1 MTLELLGSV
10 GLGLGLA
17 AACGLRV
24 FVPLL
29 VMSLA
34 TRLGV
39 VTPGESFAWLGSW
52 PALVALSTAC
62 AMELAGYYLPWVDH
76 MLDTVATPMA
86 TIAGAT
92 VAGAALVGA
101 GGAEGLPPILQ
112 WAAPLLAGGGVAT
125 TVQLGSVAL
134 RGVSTVTT
142 GGIGNPVVATAE
154 NAMSVVLSIVAVV
167 VPILAAVIVLT
178 LAIVVTRSAVR
189 RARRRRSRATV
200 MVGGTPVS
208 SVRATSATA

>member
-62 AMELAGYYLPWVDH
+62 GMELAGYYLPWVDH
-76 MLDTVATPMA
+76 LLDTVATPMA
-86 TIAGAT
+86 TIAGAI
-92 VAGAALVGA
+92 VAGAAMVGVGA
-101 GGAEGLPPILQ
+101 ADGLPPILQ
-112 WAAPLLAGGGVAT
+112 WAAPLLAGGGMAT
-125 TVQLGSVAL
+125 TVQLGTVAM
-134 RGVSTVTT
+134 RGVSTMTT
-142 GGIGNPVVATAE
+142 GGVGNPVVATVE
-154 NAMSVVLSIVAVV
+154 NASSLVLSVLAVV
-167 VPILAAVIVLT
+167 VPVLAAVIVFAT
-178 LAIVVTRSAVR
+178 VIVVGRFAVR
-189 RARRRRSRATV
+189 RVRGRCRRAAAL
-200 MVGGTPVS
+200 TPVA
-208 SVRATSATA
+208 ATSIPCAASAMV

>member
-1 MTLELLGSV
+1 MTLELFGSV

-24 FVPLL
+24 FIPLL

-39 VTPGESFAWLGSW
+39 VTPSESFAWLGSW

-86 TIAGAT
+86 TIAGAI
-92 VAGAALVGA
+92 VAGAALVGV

-125 TVQLGSVAL
+125 TVQLGSVAV

-142 GGIGNPVVATAE
+142 GGIANPVVATVE
-154 NAMSVVLSIVAVV
+154 NAVSVVLSVLAVV
-167 VPILAAVIVLT
+167 VPVLATVVVLAAVLVGGR
-178 LAIVVTRSAVR
+178 VVVR
-189 RARRRRSRATV
+189 RARRRRARAAGLA
-200 MVGGTPVS
+200 GGAL
-208 SVRATSATA
+208 ATSVTV